1 MNRKVTF
8 VIGSLNGGG
17 AQRVCVN
24 IANNLIENN
33 WSVTIIVLNLYNS
46 VYHDQL
52 NSKINLINLEVKHTR
67 FALINLIKYFKNLDH
82 NLIVTFD
89 YELSIASILLKKIF
103 RLNIKILVRN
113 INTFS
118 QVLNSSTSFWVNIY
132 VKFFLKTLY
141 GKADYFINQCQE
153 MQVDLLIHFPGISNK
168 TCVINNPVSQEIIDF
183 NSTVGPNIH
192 YKKDY
197 ILFVGRLE
205 KQKAPHRAIL
215 IFSKIAEF
223 HPDLRFKIVGEGSLK
238 SDLKK
243 YAQSLEVSEKIDFIG
258 FQKDVIKYY
267 LSAKVTILTSVYE
280 GFPNVLIESIALGTP
295 VVSFNCPSGIEDI
308 IIDGKNGFIAKNNDI
323 NDFVSKLLLTINFE
337 FDKQAVLIS
346 ANKFYPKN
354 IISNYIDVIQK
365 LNEK

>member
-52 NSKINLINLEVKHTR
+52 NSKINLINLEVNHTR
-67 FALINLIKYFKNLDH
+67 FALIHLVKYFKNLDH

-89 YELSIASILLKKIF
+89 YELSIVSILLKKIF

-118 QVLNSSTSFWVNIY
+118 QVLNSSTSLWANIY
-132 VKFFLKTLY
+132 IKFFLKTLY

-153 MQVDLLIHFPGISNK
+153 MQDDLLIHFPGISNK
-168 TCVINNPVSQEIIDF
+168 TCVINNPVSQEIISF
-183 NSTVGPNIH
+183 ISSEGLNTH
-192 YKKDY
+192 HKDNY

-215 IFSKIAEF
+215 IFSKITEYY
-223 HPDLRFKIVGEGSLK
+223 PDLRFKIVGTGSLEA
-238 SDLKK
+238 DLKS
-243 YAQSLEVSEKIDFIG
+243 YAQSLAILEKIDFIG
-258 FQKDVIKYY
+258 FQKDVVNYY
-267 LSAKVTILTSVYE
+267 LRAKVTILTSIFE
-280 GFPNVLIESIALGTP
+280 GFPNVLIESISIGTP
-295 VVSFNCPSGIEDI
+295 VVSFNCPSGIGDI
-308 IIDGKNGFIAKNNDI
+308 IVDGKNGFIAQNNDI
-323 NDFVSKLLLTINFE
+323 DDFVSKLLLTIKLE
-337 FDKQAVLIS
+337 FDKQAVLSSGI
-346 ANKFYPKN
+346 KFYPN
-354 IISNYIDVIQK
+354 SIISNYIDVIQK
-365 LNEK
+365 LNEN